1 MDEGGLCRGY
11 SECGVFVSCWNHPAG
26 LAWPGLAKCFKCGHM
41 SELGT
46 ISRVWAGSGQ
56 ADNGRCSWSI
66 NTAPARVCSIHCSSG
81 IHHAAGA
88 DTLIGHCCRG
98 GERLL
103 HSVEV
108 VPSCCWRDVMV
119 TRALLAVMNAT
130 SLSRHNVAKDGHLH
144 VRAGPSPVL
153 PLLIIRE
160 MPTPGSPGY
169 FANRFLVT
177 PGRGGARP
185 GQLLTLD
192 TRR

>member
-1 MDEGGLCRGY
+1 MVIGHLTGRWEGCARY
-11 SECGVFVSCWNHPAG
+11 TVSVGCLSVAGITLPG
-26 LAWPGLAKCFKCGHM
+26 LAWSGLAKCFKCGHM

-108 VPSCCWRDVMV
+108 VPSTV
-119 TRALLAVMNAT
+119 LL
-130 SLSRHNVAKDGHLH
+130 
-144 VRAGPSPVL
+144 L
-153 PLLIIRE
+153 P
-160 MPTPGSPGY
+160 
-169 FANRFLVT
+169 
-177 PGRGGARP
+177 
-185 GQLLTLD
+185 
-192 TRR
+192 